1 MRPRCP
7 ARTSP
12 PRLLARAL
20 CRGPLRFTG
29 PSATATASPTPG
41 LRFRCCSA
49 ASALSAVRAARLV
62 RGGEC
67 VWRMPRGRLFSLE
80 VPEGGLGVFVMH
92 SAMSSSNF
100 SSSKW
105 HIHTWSFE
113 GRATSRF
120 YLT

>member
-20 CRGPLRFTG
+20 CCGPLRFTG

-67 VWRMPRGRLFSLE
+67 VAYAPWTAVFS
-80 VPEGGLGVFVMH
+80 
-92 SAMSSSNF
+92 
-100 SSSKW
+100 
-105 HIHTWSFE
+105 
-113 GRATSRF
+113 
-120 YLT
+120 